1 MGEGAGAPTMTGA
14 EVAAALTRGP
24 RGLRMLLE
32 FAALS
37 DASVQPGNA
46 LGPLGKQLF
55 RANAR
60 GENAV
65 TYAPIWR
72 PLGRQMRRLNSPR
85 AVQKLADPLARIP
98 RLIDELDLIEPD
110 EHLLRASA
118 AEAVEAGHYWE
129 EPGALDLVTST
140 PEVRS
145 ALKRVA
151 AHVSP
156 TICALSW
163 WSDAATDAQ
172 CTVQWEGAS
181 PWSSASPGARVGAF
195 RSWRKETASEQG
207 PWWSTPPIESEHS
220 TGRFADGSPI
230 RLWLEEDA
238 FGRDRAL
245 VHPLVPIDERRIL
258 EIREEQDWV
267 RLCREHPL
275 DATTSRRLLWGSAT
289 GRDGAWTMPDW
300 TAVVEEYDGVHLSLG
315 AYLDLA
321 GRALDVDD
329 RSATLIAGWH
339 PDATFWLT
347 PMPESARSPELWTAR
362 ETQTSA
368 IDVRWSREEG

>member
-1 MGEGAGAPTMTGA
+1 VGEGMTEA

-37 DASVQPGNA
+37 DATAHPGDS
-46 LGPLGKQLF
+46 LGPLGMQLF
-55 RANAR
+55 RAFSR

-65 TYAPIWR
+65 TYARVGR
-72 PLGRQMRRLNSPR
+72 PLAHRTRKPNSPR

-98 RLIDELDLIEPD
+98 RLIDELDLIAPD
-110 EHLLRASA
+110 EHLLRAST
-118 AEAVEAGHYWE
+118 AEAVGAGHYWE
-129 EPGALDLVTST
+129 EPDALDLVTMA
-140 PEVRS
+140 PEVRRS
-145 ALKRVA
+145 LERVA
-151 AHVSP
+151 AHVAP
-156 TICALSW
+156 AIRALSW
-163 WSDAATDAQ
+163 WSDAPTDTQ
-172 CTVQWEGAS
+172 CAVQWDDAS
-181 PWSSASPGARVGAF
+181 PWSSAASGERAGAF
-195 RSWRKETASEQG
+195 RSWRKETASEYG

-220 TGRFADGSPI
+220 TGRFSDGSPI

-245 VHPLVPIDERRIL
+245 VHPLLPIDERRIL

-275 DATTSRRLLWGSAT
+275 DTTKSRRPLWGSAT
-289 GRDGAWTMPDW
+289 GRDGAWTVPDW
-300 TAVVEEYDGVHLSLG
+300 TTVVEEYDGVHLSLG

-329 RSATLIAGWH
+329 RSASLIAGWH

-347 PMPESARSPELWTAR
+347 PMPESARPPELWTAR

-368 IDVRWSREEG
+368 IDVRWSRKDG